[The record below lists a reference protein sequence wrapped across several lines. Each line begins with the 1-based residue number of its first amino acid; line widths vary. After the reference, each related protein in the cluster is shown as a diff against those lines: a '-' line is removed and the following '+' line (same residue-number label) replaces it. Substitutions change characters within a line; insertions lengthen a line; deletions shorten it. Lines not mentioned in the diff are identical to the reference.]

1 MGMPSASASHLL
13 IFCALL
19 GLSTGCSSTSNYP
32 AKSTGLK
39 LHTFTKQQLTDE
51 FWSEGACFADINH
64 DGKMDVVAGPF
75 WYEGPGFKVRHEFM
89 SADHTSQS
97 HKNGQPVT
105 FRGFKG
111 ALGDENEYSANFFA
125 FSHDFNGDG
134 WPDILILGFP
144 GENSWWFEN
153 PGRALSTAGH
163 WTRHTA
169 LEVTDDES
177 PQFLDINGDGRPEI
191 VCASRGAFGYAEYD
205 PKNPTALFKWHP
217 ISPNLNLHKYTH
229 GLGLGDVD
237 GDGRMDLLEK
247 GGWWQQPKSLVGD
260 PVWIRHEWNFG
271 TGGAQMYAYDV
282 NRDGLNDVITS
293 VAAHGYGLSWF
304 EQYREGTEIKF
315 REHSIMNKTAEENR
329 YGVHFS
335 QLHAI
340 DLVDIDG
347 DGLKDIVTGKRF
359 WAHGP
364 TGDPEPN
371 ASPVVYWFQL
381 KVGANHAVDFI
392 PHLVDDL
399 SGTGTEIK
407 AMDFDGDGLPDLVVG
422 NKHGVYVFHHE
433 TKTVTPGEL
442 ESASPKPLY

>member
-1 MGMPSASASHLL
+1 MSSLSVLFRLTLWTFL
-13 IFCALL
+13 ILL
-19 GLSTGCSSTSNYP
+19 GGCSITPGSQ
-32 AKSTGLK
+32 AKSAGPK
-39 LHTFTKQQLTDE
+39 RHTFVKQQLTDE
-51 FWSEGACFADINH
+51 FWSEGACFADLNR
-64 DGKMDVVAGPF
+64 DGKMDVVSGPF
-75 WYEGPGFKVRHEFM
+75 WYEGPGFTVRHEFM
-89 SADHTSQS
+89 AADHTSQS

-153 PGRALSTAGH
+153 PGQSVTKNER

-191 VCASRGAFGYAEYD
+191 VCASRGSFGYAEYNPKD
-205 PKNPTALFKWHP
+205 PTSLFKWHP
-217 ISPNLNLHKYTH
+217 ISPNLNLHKFTH
-229 GLGLGDVD
+229 GLGVGDVD
-237 GDGRMDLLEK
+237 GDGRLDLLEK
-247 GGWWQQPKSLVGD
+247 GGWWQQPKSLAGD
-260 PVWIRHEWNFG
+260 PVWVRHEWNFG

-282 NRDGLNDVITS
+282 NRDGLNDIITS
-293 VAAHGYGLSWF
+293 IAAHGYGLSWF
-304 EQYREGTEIKF
+304 EQYREGGEIKF
-315 REHSIMNKTAEENR
+315 REHSIMNKLAEENR

-340 DLVDIDG
+340 DLVDVDG

-371 ASPVVYWFQL
+371 ASPVIYWFQL
-381 KVGANHAVDFI
+381 KVSADHTVDYI

-407 AMDFDGDGLPDLVVG
+407 AQDFNGDGLPDLVVG
-422 NKHGVYVFHHE
+422 NKHGVYVFRHLAE
-433 TKTVTPGEL
+433 TVSAAEL
-442 ESASPKPLY
+442 EAQSPKPIR